1 MSRRYRLPRFND
13 QILSEIIFGI
23 ENQDVDYMLD
33 ISTGTL
39 YSPEFSEGE
48 VPSEENLIDLPPWR
62 SADGYQLMVAF
73 TNACQDHEL
82 KRKLV
87 NELNSK
93 ERGVFRRFRDV
104 LASEPEVLKQWYDFK
119 DHRMKSYIKSWY
131 RDHFSSEKE
140 TDELEDDELSEG
152 ELLADFEVIHLEHI
166 DQYCEDL
173 LKNYSKDDPVKE
185 KILDSFSAK
194 EAFEVVCDGK
204 PCGALIYERVKGI
217 ACILYYYIERD
228 DREMGLFS
236 LMFDLFNR
244 ELERCGI
251 DRVVMPFGQES
262 MFLKQSLSAHDVTCS
277 DASES
282 VYYSV
287 SQWNKGNESVEFA
300 YVL

>member
-93 ERGVFRRFRDV
+93 ERGVFRRFRDI

-140 TDELEDDELSEG
+140 RYS
-152 ELLADFEVIHLEHI
+152 
-166 DQYCEDL
+166 
-173 LKNYSKDDPVKE
+173 LKNLFLPPNPST
-185 KILDSFSAK
+185 
-194 EAFEVVCDGK
+194 AFK
-204 PCGALIYERVKGI
+204 KARP
-217 ACILYYYIERD
+217 
-228 DREMGLFS
+228 S
-236 LMFDLFNR
+236 
-244 ELERCGI
+244 
-251 DRVVMPFGQES
+251 
-262 MFLKQSLSAHDVTCS
+262 
-277 DASES
+277 
-282 VYYSV
+282 
-287 SQWNKGNESVEFA
+287 
-300 YVL
+300 